1 MEKELADKGA
11 VFVIAEA
18 GVNHNGDLV
27 TALKLVDAAKASGAD
42 AVKFQT
48 FTADAIAVRDAPKP
62 SYQLV
67 TTSSEESQHEMLRR
81 LELSPES
88 HLRLQAHAQDL
99 GIEFLSTPFDRNS
112 LSFLATE
119 MGLRRIKIS
128 SSDVTNLPLLVD
140 VGRLGVEVILS
151 TGMATLGEIEIALR
165 CFVFGSI
172 EGRSLLSRADLD
184 EVFDNSKWRSILK
197 KRVTLLHCTS
207 DYPAPLDS
215 VNLAA
220 MSTLRD
226 AFGVR
231 VGYSDHTDGT
241 TVAVAA
247 VARGAEVIE
256 KHLTLDRRQCGPDH
270 AASIEPDDFRL
281 LVQNIRETELCIGRG
296 DKGPSAS
303 EVLTRK
309 TMRKGLYAAR
319 DISAGKILK
328 EEDISWVRPAGDSEA
343 ADYFHWLGRA
353 APHDI
358 RLGDSLA
365 REATL
370 DQ

>member
-1 MEKELADKGA
+1 MEKELSVKGA

-18 GVNHNGDLV
+18 GVNHNGDLM
-27 TALKLVDAAKASGAD
+27 TALELIDAAKVSGAD

-48 FTADAIAVRDAPKP
+48 FTADAIAVHDAPKP
-62 SYQLV
+62 SYQLA
-67 TTSSEESQHEMLRR
+67 TTSSRESQHEMLRR

-88 HLRLQAHAQDL
+88 HLRLQAHAQHR
-99 GIEFLSTPFDRNS
+99 GIEFLSTPFDRDS

-119 MGLRRIKIS
+119 LGLRKIKIS

-151 TGMATLGEIEIALR
+151 TGMATLGEIETALR
-165 CFVFGSI
+165 CLVFGRT
-172 EGRSLLSRADLD
+172 ERRSLSSRADLD
-184 EVFDNSKWRSILK
+184 EVFENSNWRSVLNSRI
-197 KRVTLLHCTS
+197 TLLHCTS
-207 DYPAPLDS
+207 EYPAPLDC

-220 MSTLRD
+220 MSTLKD

-231 VGYSDHTDGT
+231 VGYSDHTDGS

-256 KHLTLDRRQCGPDH
+256 KHLTLDRRQSGPDH
-270 AASIEPDDFRL
+270 AASIEPDEFKL
-281 LVQNIRETELCIGRG
+281 LVQSIRETELCIGRG
-296 DKGPSAS
+296 DKGPTAS

-309 TMRKGLYAAR
+309 KMRKGLYAAR
-319 DISAGKILK
+319 DISAGKTVS
-328 EEDISWVRPAGDSEA
+328 EEDITWARPAGESEA
-343 ADYFHWLGRA
+343 TDYFDWLGKA

-358 RLGDSLA
+358 RSGDSMG
-365 REATL
+365 RETL
-370 DQ
+370 PDQ

>member
-1 MEKELADKGA
+1 MEQKLAERGA
-11 VFVIAEA
+11 VYVIAEA
-18 GVNHNGDLV
+18 GVNHNGDLA
-27 TALKLVDAAKASGAD
+27 TALELIDAAKAAGAD

-62 SYQLV
+62 LYQLV

-119 MGLRRIKIS
+119 LGLPKIKIS

-165 CFVFGSI
+165 CLVFGSI
-172 EGRSLLSRADLD
+172 EGRSLSSRADLD
-184 EVFDNSKWRSILK
+184 EAFQNPNWRRILDS
-197 KRVTLLHCTS
+197 RVSLLHCTS

-231 VGYSDHTDGT
+231 VGYSDHTDGS
-241 TVAVAA
+241 TVAIAA

-256 KHLTLDRRQCGPDH
+256 KHLTLDRQQSGPDH

-296 DKGPSAS
+296 DKGPTSS

-309 TMRKGLYAAR
+309 KMRKGLYAAR
-319 DISAGKILK
+319 DIESGHIL
-328 EEDISWVRPAGDSEA
+328 EEKDILWARPAGDDV
-343 ADYFHWLGRA
+343 DYFQWLGKP
-353 APHDI
+353 APND
-358 RLGDSLA
+358 LQMGDPLCRVS
-365 REATL
+365 RS
-370 DQ
+370 DK